1 MSDNLSDNGH
11 SPEEA
16 LLGGDRS
23 KKHAGRCK
31 WQGWLN
37 IGLGVWAAV
46 ATVGMFFQNRIPEQ
60 RDESGRL
67 DGN

>member
-11 SPEEA
+11 SPEDA
-16 LLGGDRS
+16 LLGGLRT
-23 KKHAGRCK
+23 KRQTGRCK

-46 ATVGMFFQNRIPEQ
+46 ATVGMFSRVKHANREDI
-60 RDESGRL
+60 S
-67 DGN
+67 